1 MSAVTAPHTDL
12 DTALGTVPGAAPGDA
27 VPIVPPVP
35 TRIVTLATVLAVF
48 GVAALVIPEIWVGV
62 AALVW
67 SAGIL
72 MHLAP
77 AAEWSLAAL
86 LAVPALWASW
96 RVVVMAFEAETDPEN
111 AGSGR

>member
-1 MSAVTAPHTDL
+1 MSAVTDP
-12 DTALGTVPGAAPGDA
+12 TATLAAPA
-27 VPIVPPVP
+27 VPPVP
-35 TRIVTLATVLAVF
+35 GRVVSFATMLAVF

-77 AAEWSLAAL
+77 AAEIVLASI

-111 AGSGR
+111 AKA